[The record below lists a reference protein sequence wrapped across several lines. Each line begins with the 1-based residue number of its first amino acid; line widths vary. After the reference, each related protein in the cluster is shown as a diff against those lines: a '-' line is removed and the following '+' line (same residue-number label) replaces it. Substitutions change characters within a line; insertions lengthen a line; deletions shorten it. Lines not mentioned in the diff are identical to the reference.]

1 MPGLKL
7 IQTTR
12 TYMKSTQANCT
23 KALHESK
30 HLTLIERQQIERWL
44 KEKVKVA
51 EIARRLNRHR
61 STIYRE
67 IQRGLTA
74 HVNSDLSVSYIYQ
87 WDVAQRNYEK
97 NQGGGGRH
105 PKLHQ
110 AHPLMERLT
119 SLITEK
125 RLSPYAAM
133 EVLTRQGHKIDFCE
147 KTFYNHVGKDEF
159 PIKPEQL
166 PMGRYR
172 RRKRETPLPCRKH
185 RNLKGESIENRP
197 AQINDR
203 TEPGHHEMDL
213 VVAARGGKKA
223 LLVLTER
230 TTRFQHIILIKDKTQ
245 KSVIS
250 AINRLER
257 RLGLEKFHT
266 LFKSITCD
274 NGIEFQNFE
283 GIEKSVFSK
292 NKKRTKVYF
301 AHPYSSYE
309 RGSNENANRLIR
321 RFLPK
326 GSTFDKLR
334 QRDVQ
339 KLAHWMNKNPR
350 KLFAGMS
357 AKDKAMEIGLHF
369 YPAKN

>member
-12 TYMKSTQANCT
+12 TYMESTQADFT
-23 KALHESK
+23 KASSQSK
-30 HLTLIERQQIERWL
+30 HITLIERQQIERWL
-44 KEKVKVA
+44 KEKVPVA
-51 EIARRLNRHR
+51 EIARRLNRHK

-67 IQRGLTA
+67 IQRGLVA

-97 NQGGGGRH
+97 NKGSGGRY
-105 PKLHQ
+105 PRLHQ
-110 AHPLMERLT
+110 AHPLLSRLT
-119 SLITEK
+119 SLISIN

-133 EVLTRQGHKIDFCE
+133 EVLAKQGHKIDFCE
-147 KTFYNHVGKDEF
+147 KTFYNHIGRQGF
-159 PIKPEQL
+159 PIKREQL
-166 PMGRYR
+166 PMGRYK
-172 RRKRETPLPCRKH
+172 RRKRDIPSPCRKH
-185 RNLKGESIENRP
+185 KKLKGESIESRP
-197 AQINDR
+197 AEVNDR
-203 TEPGHHEMDL
+203 KEPGHHEMDL

-230 TTRFQHIILIKDKTQ
+230 VTRFQHIFLIKDKTQ

-257 RLGLEKFHT
+257 KMGKELFHSM
-266 LFKSITCD
+266 FKSITCD
-274 NGIEFQNFE
+274 NGVEFQNFE

-292 NKKRTKVYF
+292 SEKRTRVYF
-301 AHPYSSYE
+301 AHPYSSFE

-326 GSTFDKLR
+326 GTTFDKLR

-339 KLAHWMNKNPR
+339 RLAFWMNKNPR
-350 KLFAGMS
+350 KILDGMS
-357 AKDKAMEIGLHF
+357 AKDKAKELGLDF
-369 YPAKN
+369 YPAKS

>member
-1 MPGLKL
+1 M
-7 IQTTR
+7 
-12 TYMKSTQANCT
+12 
-23 KALHESK
+23 
-30 HLTLIERQQIERWL
+30 
-44 KEKVKVA
+44 KVA

-67 IQRGLTA
+67 IQRGLVA

-87 WDVAQRNYEK
+87 WDVAQRDYEK
-97 NQGGGGRH
+97 NQGGGGRP
-105 PKLHQ
+105 PKLHR

-147 KTFYNHVGKDEF
+147 KTFYNHVGKGEF
-159 PIKPEQL
+159 PIKPDQL

-172 RRKRETPLPCRKH
+172 RRKRETPLPSCKH
-185 RNLKGESIENRP
+185 KKLKGESTENRP

-230 TTRFQHIILIKDKTQ
+230 VTRFQHIVLIKDKTQ

-257 RLGLEKFHT
+257 KMGKELFHSM
-266 LFKSITCD
+266 FKSITCD
-274 NGIEFQNFE
+274 NDVAFQNFE
-283 GIEKSVFSK
+283 GIEKSVFRKSE
-292 NKKRTKVYF
+292 KRTRVYF
-301 AHPYSSYE
+301 AHPYSSFE

-326 GSTFDKLR
+326 GTTFDKLR
-334 QRDVQ
+334 QQDVQ
-339 KLAHWMNKNPR
+339 RLALWMNKNPR
-350 KLFAGMS
+350 KILDGMS
-357 AKDKAMEIGLHF
+357 AKDKAKELGLDF
-369 YPAKN
+369 YPAKS